1 MTDQELQVVKGA
13 LNTVIGEAK
22 SLRVPPIIQA
32 QTGQFALVQ
41 ALKTDAKVD
50 ALTEK
55 VEALAK
61 VVDQIATTVVKATPM
76 VDGQNPAT
84 KGKATQ

>member
-1 MTDQELQVVKGA
+1 MNSQELTVVKEA
-13 LNTVIGEAK
+13 LDTIISEAK

-50 ALTEK
+50 VLAEK
-55 VEALAK
+55 VNQLAK
-61 VVDQIATTVVKATPM
+61 VVDQIAAAVVKDAAADPE
-76 VDGQNPAT
+76 GQAS
-84 KGKATQ
+84 Q